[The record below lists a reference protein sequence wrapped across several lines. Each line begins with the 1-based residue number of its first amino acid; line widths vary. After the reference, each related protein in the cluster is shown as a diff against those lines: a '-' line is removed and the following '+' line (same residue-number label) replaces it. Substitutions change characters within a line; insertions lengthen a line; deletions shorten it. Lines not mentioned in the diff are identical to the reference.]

1 MSEDRV
7 LQSVTCLGCGCGC
20 DDLTV
25 RVRAG
30 RIAEL
35 SPPCPLAE
43 RWFGDGTV
51 PREIRVEGRPATI
64 EKAIEAAAAVL
75 SGAGRPM
82 VLLAPD
88 LTTEA
93 QRAAIAV
100 GDALRAEVDGATSDS
115 AAAGILV
122 AQRRGRA
129 AASLGEIRNRADVVL
144 FWAVDPR
151 ERYPRYLERYTAA
164 ASTTHVRRR
173 ALLSVSVGNDRGPAQ
188 AEIQAEFTPGEEEVD
203 ALAVMLATVR
213 GQRLG
218 ELPERLRPAATIAER
233 LVQGKYVA
241 IVHDAERG
249 REGRDAQRTE
259 SLVALA
265 QVLNGPT
272 RAALSS
278 LRAGGNRSGAE
289 AALTWQTGYPMRVSF
304 REGHPRA
311 QPGRSGLDR
320 LRSGE
325 ADAVLVAGSVAALED
340 PGFALDRVRGV
351 VIGPGASGVTG
362 ARVAI
367 DTGIAGIHE
376 PGTGYRMDDVPLPLT
391 SVLESPRPAAETLGL
406 LLGALRRRAAGG
418 LR

>member
-7 LQSVTCLGCGCGC
+7 FQSVTCLGCGCGC

-35 SPPCPLAE
+35 SPPCPLAK
-43 RWFGDGTV
+43 RWFGDGIV
-51 PREIRVEGRPATI
+51 PRETRVEGRPATI
-64 EKAIEAAAAVL
+64 EKAIEAAATVL

-144 FWAVDPR
+144 FWAVDPG
-151 ERYPRYLERYTAA
+151 EHYPRYLERYAAA
-164 ASTTHVRRR
+164 ASTTHVGRR
-173 ALLSVSVGNDRGPAQ
+173 ALLSVSVGTDRGPEQ
-188 AEIQAEFTPGEEEVD
+188 AEIEAEFTPGEEVD
-203 ALAVMLATVR
+203 ALAVMQATVR

-241 IVHDAERG
+241 IVHDAEPG
-249 REGRDAQRTE
+249 REVRDAQRTE

-311 QPGRSGLDR
+311 EPERSGLDR
-320 LRSGE
+320 LRSGGV
-325 ADAVLVAGSVAALED
+325 DAVLVAGSVAALQD
-340 PGFALDRVRGV
+340 PGLSLDRVPAV
-351 VIGPGASGVTG
+351 VIGPGASTVTG

-376 PGTGYRMDDVPLPLT
+376 PGTGYRMDDVPLPL
-391 SVLESPRPAAETLGL
+391 SPVLESPRPAAETLGL
-406 LLGALRRRAAGG
+406 LLGALRRRVAA
-418 LR
+418 RSR

>member
-1 MSEDRV
+1 MSDDRV

-35 SPPCPLAE
+35 SPPCPLAQ
-43 RWFGDGTV
+43 RWFGDGSV
-51 PREIRVEGRPATI
+51 PREIRVEGRPATM

-75 SGAGRPM
+75 NGAGRPL

-88 LTTEA
+88 LTNEA

-100 GDALRAEVDGATSDS
+100 GDAIRAEVDGATSDS
-115 AAAGILV
+115 AAAGILA

-129 AASLGEIRNRADVVL
+129 AATLGEIRNRADVVL
-144 FWAVDPR
+144 FWAVDPS
-151 ERYPRYLERYTAA
+151 ERYPRYLERYAAA
-164 ASTTHVRRR
+164 ASATHVRGRT
-173 ALLSVSVGNDRGPAQ
+173 LLSVSVGADRGLEK
-188 AEIQAEFTPGEEEVD
+188 AEIRAEFTPGEEVD
-203 ALAVMLATVR
+203 ALAVMQATVR

-218 ELPERLRPAATIAER
+218 ELPARLRPAATIAER
-233 LVQGKYVA
+233 LMQGRYVA
-241 IVHDAERG
+241 IVHDAESG
-249 REGRDAQRTE
+249 REERDAQRTE

-304 REGHPRA
+304 RTGYPLA
-311 QPGRSGLDR
+311 QSGRSGLDR
-320 LRSGE
+320 LRSGG
-325 ADAVLVAGSVAALED
+325 ADAVLVAGSAAALED
-340 PGFALDRVRGV
+340 PGLDLDRVPGV
-351 VIGPGASGVTG
+351 VIGSAASTIPS

-376 PGTGYRMDDVPLPLT
+376 RGTGYRMDDVPLPL
-391 SVLESPRPAAETLGL
+391 SPVLESPRPAVETLGL
-406 LLGALRRRAAGG
+406 LLGALRRGAAA
-418 LR
+418 RSQ

>member
-25 RVRAG
+25 RIRAG
-30 RIAEL
+30 RIVEL
-35 SPPCPLAE
+35 TPPCPLAM

-51 PREIRVEGRPATI
+51 PREIRVEARPATI
-64 EKAIEAAAAVL
+64 EKAIDAAASILTGAARPLVL
-75 SGAGRPM
+75 I
-82 VLLAPD
+82 APD

-100 GDALRAEVDGATSDS
+100 GDALRAEVDGSTSDS
-115 AAAGILV
+115 AAAGIIV

-129 AASLGEIRNRADVVL
+129 AGSLGEIRNRADVVL

-151 ERYPRYLERYTAA
+151 ERYPRYLERYAA
-164 ASTTHVRRR
+164 VASATHVRRR
-173 ALLSVSVGNDRGPAQ
+173 ALLSVSVGADRGPGQ
-188 AEIQAEFTPGEEEVD
+188 ADLEAEFTAGEEVD
-203 ALAVMLATVR
+203 ALAIMQATVR

-218 ELPERLRPAATIAER
+218 ELPQRLRPAAAIAER
-233 LVQGKYVA
+233 LIQGKYVA
-241 IVHDAERG
+241 IVHDAESG
-249 REGRDAQRTE
+249 HEDRDAQRTE

-265 QVLNGPT
+265 QALNGPT
-272 RAALSS
+272 RATLSS

-289 AALTWQTGYPMRVSF
+289 AALTWQTGYPLRVSF
-304 REGHPRA
+304 RQGHPQARS
-311 QPGRSGLDR
+311 GRSGLDR

-325 ADAVLVAGSVAALED
+325 VDAVLVAGSVGALD
-340 PGFALDRVRGV
+340 ATGLALDRVPAV
-351 VIGPGASGVTG
+351 VIGPAASAVAG

-376 PGTGYRMDDVPLPLT
+376 PGTGYRMDDVPLPLS
-391 SVLESPRPAAETLGL
+391 SVLEGPRAAAEILGRL
-406 LLGALRRRAAGG
+406 LSALRRRAAAGA
-418 LR
+418 R

>member
-25 RVRAG
+25 RIRAG

-35 SPPCPLAE
+35 SPPCPLAK
-43 RWFGDGTV
+43 RWFGDGHV

-64 EKAIEAAAAVL
+64 EKAIEAAAAIL

-100 GDALRAEVDGATSDS
+100 GDALRAEVDGATSDT
-115 AAAGILV
+115 AAAGILA

-151 ERYPRYLERYTAA
+151 ERYPRYLERYAA
-164 ASTTHVRRR
+164 ATSTTHVRQRL
-173 ALLSVSVGNDRGPAQ
+173 LLSVSVGSDRGPEQ
-188 AEIQAEFTPGEEEVD
+188 AEIQAEFTPGEEVD
-203 ALAVMLATVR
+203 ALAVMQATVR

-218 ELPERLRPAATIAER
+218 ELPERLRPAAAIAER

-241 IVHDAERG
+241 IVHDAEAG
-249 REGRDAQRTE
+249 REARDAQRTE

-304 REGHPRA
+304 QEGHPRA

-320 LRSGE
+320 LRSGG
-325 ADAVLVAGSVAALED
+325 ADAVLVAGSVAAMED
-340 PGFALDRVRGV
+340 PGLAIDRVPGI
-351 VIGPGASGVTG
+351 VIGPGASAVTG

-367 DTGIAGIHE
+367 DTGTAGIHE

-391 SVLESPRPAAETLGL
+391 SVLESPRPAAETLDL
-406 LLGALRRRAAGG
+406 LLGALRRRGAA
-418 LR
+418 RSR

>member
-1 MSEDRV
+1 MF
-7 LQSVTCLGCGCGC
+7 QSVTCLGCGCGC

-25 RVRAG
+25 QVRAG

-35 SPPCPLAE
+35 SPPCPLAK

-51 PREIRVEGRPATI
+51 PRETRVEGRPATI
-64 EKAIEAAAAVL
+64 EQALDAAAAVL
-75 SGAGRPM
+75 SEAGSPL
-82 VLLAPD
+82 VLIAPD
-88 LTTEA
+88 LSTEA
-93 QRAAIAV
+93 QRAAIALA
-100 GDALRAEVDGATSDS
+100 DALRAEVDAATSDS

-129 AASLGEIRNRADVVL
+129 AATLGEIRNRADVVL
-144 FWAVDPR
+144 FWAVDPG
-151 ERYPRYLERYTAA
+151 ERYPRYLERYAAA
-164 ASTTHVRRR
+164 ASTTHVLRRT
-173 ALLSVSVGNDRGPAQ
+173 LVSVSVGTDRGPGQ
-188 AEIQAEFTPGEEEVD
+188 AEIEAEFSPGEEVD
-203 ALAVMLATVR
+203 ALAVMQATVR
-213 GQRLG
+213 GRPLG
-218 ELPERLRPAATIAER
+218 ELPARLRAAAAIAER

-241 IVHDAERG
+241 IVHDAESG
-249 REGRDAQRTE
+249 RETRDAQRTE

-272 RAALSS
+272 RAALST

-311 QPGRSGLDR
+311 RPGRSGLDR

-325 ADAVLVAGSVAALED
+325 ADAVLVAGSVAALESSD
-340 PGFALDRVRGV
+340 LALDRIPGV
-351 VIGPGASGVTG
+351 VIGPGASTVPG

-376 PGTGYRMDDVPLPLT
+376 PGTGYRMDDVPLPL
-391 SVLESPRPAAETLGL
+391 SAVLESPRPAAGTLAL
-406 LLGALRRRAAGG
+406 LLGRLRRVAAS
-418 LR
+418 RPR

>member
-1 MSEDRV
+1 MNRDRV
-7 LQSVTCLGCGCGC
+7 LHSVTCLGCGCGC

-35 SPPCPLAE
+35 TPPCPVAK

-51 PREIRVEGRPATI
+51 PGEIRVEGRAATI

-75 SGAGRPM
+75 SEAARPL

-100 GDALRAEVDGATSDS
+100 GDALRAEVDGATSDT
-115 AAAGILV
+115 AAAGILA

-129 AASLGEIRNRADVVL
+129 AATLGEIRNRADVVL

-151 ERYPRYLERYTAA
+151 ERYPRYLERYAAA
-164 ASTTHVRRR
+164 ASTTHASRRT
-173 ALLSVSVGNDRGPAQ
+173 LLSVSVGSDRGPEQ
-188 AEIQAEFTPGEEEVD
+188 AEFKAEFTPGEEVD
-203 ALAVMLATVR
+203 ALAVMQATIR
-213 GQRLG
+213 GHPLG
-218 ELPERLRPAATIAER
+218 ELPERLRPAAAIAER
-233 LVQGKYVA
+233 LAQGRYVA
-241 IVHDAERG
+241 IVHDAEPG
-249 REGRDAQRTE
+249 RETRDAQRTE

-265 QVLNGPT
+265 QVLNGST

-289 AALTWQTGYPMRVSF
+289 AALTWQTGSPMRVSF

-311 QPGRSGLDR
+311 QPARSGFDR
-320 LRSGE
+320 LHSGG
-325 ADAVLVAGSVAALED
+325 ADAVLVAGSLAELEH
-340 PGFALDRVRGV
+340 PGLALDRVPAV
-351 VIGPGASGVTG
+351 VIGPRASAVAG

-376 PGTGYRMDDVPLPLT
+376 PGTGYRMDDVPLPL
-391 SVLESPRPAAETLGL
+391 SRLLEGPRPAAETLGV
-406 LLGALRRRAAGG
+406 LLGALRRRAAA
-418 LR
+418 RSR

>member
-1 MSEDRV
+1 VSGDRV
-7 LQSVTCLGCGCGC
+7 VQSVTCLGCGCGC
-20 DDLTV
+20 DDLTL

-35 SPPCPLAE
+35 TPPCPLAT

-64 EKAIEAAAAVL
+64 EEAIEAAAAVL

-93 QRAAIAV
+93 QRSAIAV

-129 AASLGEIRNRADVVL
+129 AARQGGFRNRADVVL

-151 ERYPRYLERYTAA
+151 VRYPRYLERYAAA

-173 ALLSVSVGNDRGPAQ
+173 ALMSVSVGSDRGPEQ
-188 AEIQAEFTPGEEEVD
+188 AEIEAEFTPGEEVD
-203 ALAVMLATVR
+203 ALAVMQATVR

-218 ELPERLRPAATIAER
+218 ELQERLRPAVTIAER

-241 IVHDAERG
+241 IVHDAEPG
-249 REGRDAQRTE
+249 REGRDPQRTE
-259 SLVALA
+259 GLVALA

-289 AALTWQTGYPMRVSF
+289 AALTWQTGDPMRVSF

-311 QPGRSGLDR
+311 QPGPSGLDR
-320 LRSGE
+320 LRAGG

-340 PGFALDRVRGV
+340 PGLALDRVPAV
-351 VIGPGASGVTG
+351 VIGPGASTVSG

-367 DTGIAGIHE
+367 DTGVAGIHE
-376 PGTGYRMDDVPLPLT
+376 PGTGYRMDDVPLPL
-391 SVLESPRPAAETLGL
+391 SPVLESPRPAAGTLGL
-406 LLGALRRRAAGG
+406 LLGALRRRARGSS
-418 LR
+418 R

>member
-7 LQSVTCLGCGCGC
+7 FQSVTCLGCGCGC

-35 SPPCPLAE
+35 SPPCPLAK

-75 SGAGRPM
+75 KGAARPL

-115 AAAGILV
+115 AAAGILA

-129 AASLGEIRNRADVVL
+129 AATLGEIRNRADVVL
-144 FWAVDPR
+144 FWAVDPS
-151 ERYPRYLERYTAA
+151 ERYPRYLERYAAA
-164 ASTTHVRRR
+164 ASATHVRGRTR
-173 ALLSVSVGNDRGPAQ
+173 LSVSVGADRGPEK
-188 AEIQAEFTPGEEEVD
+188 AEIEAEFTPGEEVD
-203 ALAVMLATVR
+203 ALAVMKATVR

-218 ELPERLRPAATIAER
+218 ELPARLRPAATIAER
-233 LVQGKYVA
+233 LMRGRYVA
-241 IVHDAERG
+241 IVHDAESS

-304 REGHPRA
+304 REGYPRA
-311 QPGRSGLDR
+311 QSGRSGLDR
-320 LRSGE
+320 LRSGG
-325 ADAVLVAGSVAALED
+325 ADAVLVAGSAAALDD
-340 PGFALDRVRGV
+340 PELGLDRVPGV
-351 VIGPGASGVTG
+351 VIGPGASTVTG

-376 PGTGYRMDDVPLPLT
+376 PGTGYRMDDVPLPL
-391 SVLESPRPAAETLGL
+391 SAVLESPRPAAQTLGL
-406 LLGALRRRAAGG
+406 LLGALRRRAAA
-418 LR
+418 RSR

>member
-1 MSEDRV
+1 MSDDRV

-35 SPPCPLAE
+35 SPPCPLAK

-75 SGAGRPM
+75 KGAERPL

-115 AAAGILV
+115 AAAGILA

-129 AASLGEIRNRADVVL
+129 AATLGEIRNRADVVL
-144 FWAVDPR
+144 FWAVDPS
-151 ERYPRYLERYTAA
+151 ERYPRYLERYAAA
-164 ASTTHVRRR
+164 ASATHVRGRT
-173 ALLSVSVGNDRGPAQ
+173 LLSVSVGADRGPEK
-188 AEIQAEFTPGEEEVD
+188 AEIEAEFTPGEEVD
-203 ALAVMLATVR
+203 ALAVMKATVR
-213 GQRLG
+213 GHRLG
-218 ELPERLRPAATIAER
+218 DLPARLRPAATIAER
-233 LVQGKYVA
+233 LMRGRYVA
-241 IVHDAERG
+241 IVHDAESS

-304 REGHPRA
+304 REGYPRA
-311 QPGRSGLDR
+311 QSGRSGLDR
-320 LRSGE
+320 LRSGG
-325 ADAVLVAGSVAALED
+325 ADAVLVAGSAAALED
-340 PGFALDRVRGV
+340 RGLGLDRVPGV
-351 VIGPGASGVTG
+351 VIGPGASTVTG

-376 PGTGYRMDDVPLPLT
+376 PGTGYRMDDVPLPL
-391 SVLESPRPAAETLGL
+391 SAVLESPRPAAETLGL
-406 LLGALRRRAAGG
+406 LLGALRRRAAA
-418 LR
+418 RSR

>member
-1 MSEDRV
+1 MSGDRV

-25 RVRAG
+25 RVQAG

-35 SPPCPLAE
+35 SPPCSVAE
-43 RWFGDGTV
+43 RWFGDGSV
-51 PREIRVEGRPATI
+51 PREIRVEGQPATI
-64 EKAIEAAAAVL
+64 ENAIEAAAAIL
-75 SGAGRPM
+75 SGAARPM

-93 QRAAIAV
+93 QRVAIAV

-115 AAAGILV
+115 AAAGIL
-122 AQRRGRA
+122 AGQRRGRA
-129 AASLGEIRNRADVVL
+129 AATLGEIRNRADVVL
-144 FWAVDPR
+144 FWAVDPS
-151 ERYPRYLERYTAA
+151 ERYPRYLERYAPA
-164 ASTTHVRRR
+164 ASATHVHRR
-173 ALLSVSVGNDRGPAQ
+173 ALMSVSVGSDRGPRQ
-188 AEIQAEFTPGEEEVD
+188 AEITAEFTPGEEVD
-203 ALAVMLATVR
+203 ALAVMQATVR
-213 GQRLG
+213 RQRLG

-233 LVQGKYVA
+233 LLEGTYVA
-241 IVHDAERG
+241 IVHDAESG
-249 REGRDAQRTE
+249 REERDAQRTE

-265 QVLNGPT
+265 QALNGPT

-311 QPGRSGLDR
+311 QPASSGLAR
-320 LRSGE
+320 LRSGG
-325 ADAVLVAGSVAALED
+325 ADAVLVAGAVAALES
-340 PGFALDRVRGV
+340 PGLAPDRCPTV
-351 VIGPGASGVTG
+351 VIGPGASSAAG

-376 PGTGYRMDDVPLPLT
+376 PGTGYRMDDVPLPL
-391 SVLESPRPAAETLGL
+391 SPMLESPRSAAETLGL
-406 LLGALRRRAAGG
+406 LLGALRRRAGG
-418 LR
+418 SSR

>member
-1 MSEDRV
+1 MSADRV

-35 SPPCPLAE
+35 SPPCPLAIQ
-43 RWFGDGTV
+43 WFGDGTV

-64 EKAIEAAAAVL
+64 EEAIDTAAALL
-75 SGAGRPM
+75 SGAGRPL
-82 VLLAPD
+82 VLIAPD

-93 QRAAIAV
+93 QRTAIAL

-129 AASLGEIRNRADVVL
+129 AATLGEIRNRADVVL
-144 FWAVDPR
+144 FWGVDPR
-151 ERYPRYLERYTAA
+151 ERYPRYLERYAIA
-164 ASTTHVRRR
+164 ASATHVRRR
-173 ALLSVSVGNDRGPAQ
+173 SLLSVSVGSDRGPEK
-188 AEIQAEFTPGEEEVD
+188 AEIEAEFTPGEEVD
-203 ALAVMLATVR
+203 ALAVMQATVR

-218 ELPERLRPAATIAER
+218 ELPERLRPAATIADR
-233 LVQGKYVA
+233 LMRGRYVA
-241 IVHDAERG
+241 IVHDAESS
-249 REGRDAQRTE
+249 REVRDAQRTE

-265 QVLNGPT
+265 QALNGPV
-272 RAALSS
+272 RATLSS

-304 REGHPRA
+304 QEGHPR
-311 QPGRSGLDR
+311 PRSERSGLDR

-325 ADAVLVAGSVAALED
+325 ADAVLVAGSVAAMDGGGL
-340 PGFALDRVRGV
+340 ALDRLPGV
-351 VIGPGASGVTG
+351 VIGPRASAVTG

-367 DTGIAGIHE
+367 DTGIAGVHE
-376 PGTGYRMDDVPLPLT
+376 PGTGYRMDDVPLPL
-391 SVLESPRPAAETLGL
+391 SPVLESPRSAAQTLGL
-406 LLGALRRRAAGG
+406 LLTALRRRTAV
-418 LR
+418 RSR